1 MESLWEYFWKEAGRR
16 ITLDSMKLYLSS
28 KPELSNISTSTI
40 RLLVK
45 KILKKSCKV
54 VSRIRPTS
62 ISAEGIRKFVES
74 AWLIKTLILEEY
86 DLVFID
92 EFTVDNRHT
101 KLKSWT
107 DRGKYGFINISNENF
122 SKSFA
127 IAFSKDRFYAVQ
139 DTLGAF
145 DSIDFIEFIK
155 KVKNAYDEERH
166 NSKCKLVLVIDNA
179 PIHVSRLVKEF
190 WDANQIFVVTI
201 WPYAPSLNPW
211 EKVIAAKRRK

>member
-1 MESLWEYFWKEAGRR
+1 M
-16 ITLDSMKLYLSS
+16 
-28 KPELSNISTSTI
+28 
-40 RLLVK
+40 VK
-45 KILKKSCKV
+45 KNLKKSYKV

-86 DLVFID
+86 DLVFIN

-127 IAFSKDRFYAVQ
+127 IAFFKDRFYVVQ

-145 DSIDFIEFIK
+145 DSIAFIEFIK
-155 KVKNAYDEERH
+155 KVKNAYKEVRH
-166 NSKCKLVLVIDNA
+166 KSKCKRVLVIDNT
-179 PIHVSRLVKEF
+179 PIQVSRLVKEF
-190 WDANQIFVVTI
+190 WDVNQVFVVTI

-211 EKVIAAKRRK
+211 EKVISVIKEKVKIIEDEGR